1 MMMIR
6 DGNFDDRED
15 DSGHG
20 ADRVVDG
27 VDDDDDDDENIGC
40 FVLKNLYNVIML
52 KTIFGNDFNSRIY
65 LFPAIK

>member
-27 VDDDDDDDENIGC
+27 VDDDDDDDDDEND
-40 FVLKNLYNVIML
+40 VLY
-52 KTIFGNDFNSRIY
+52 
-65 LFPAIK
+65 